1 MSRCSTRQV
10 RSTSAIRTRS
20 SRRPRRSGDSVN
32 VMGDKLETLAAN
44 TVSKASV
51 TPEQLQ
57 KEIESLGARW
67 SVDGKDLKLELKGAA
82 MAKYGA
88 VAAHA
93 TVLADQLDHHPTI
106 VLEYAGLT
114 LKIHTHDK
122 GGITLLDLV
131 YAARLQRWL

>member
-1 MSRCSTRQV
+1 
-10 RSTSAIRTRS
+10 
-20 SRRPRRSGDSVN
+20 
-32 VMGDKLETLAAN
+32 MGDKLETLASN

-57 KEIESLGARW
+57 KEIEALGAHW
-67 SVDGKDLKLELKGAA
+67 SVDGKDLKLELKGAP

-88 VAAHA
+88 VAAQA
-93 TVLADQLDHHPTI
+93 STLADQLDHHPDI
-106 VLEYAGLT
+106 WLAYGGLT

-131 YAARLQRWL
+131 FAARLERWLRTAGW